1 MTSTTPTALWTPPRR
16 PSWKELK
23 NDPTVS
29 EEEYAKARSDAQLQQ
44 WANKNMRL
52 SYEPGSTFKPVVVAA
67 ALEEGVI
74 DDNSTFYC
82 RGAVTIDNW
91 TIRCS
96 ARSGHGSQ
104 SLRKAVMN
112 SLQPGLN

>member
-1 MTSTTPTALWTPPRR
+1 
-16 PSWKELK
+16 
-23 NDPTVS
+23 
-29 EEEYAKARSDAQLQQ
+29 
-44 WANKNMRL
+44 MRL

-96 ARSGHGSQ
+96 ARSGHGQ
-104 SLRKAVMN
+104 PIPAEGRDEL
-112 SLQPGLN
+112 LQPGLN

>member
-1 MTSTTPTALWTPPRR
+1 
-16 PSWKELK
+16 
-23 NDPTVS
+23 
-29 EEEYAKARSDAQLQQ
+29 
-44 WANKNMRL
+44 MRL

-96 ARSGHGSQ
+96 ARSGTAANPCEGRDE
-104 SLRKAVMN
+104 L
-112 SLQPGLN
+112 L